1 MDKFGIFNLLN
12 SFLDFY
18 KSNSAQNSTQV
29 DNKTPPL
36 TPPKKEENN
45 SAKSA
50 PPSLSS
56 QLLSISQMHDEHVKR
71 VKKSAQTNR

>member
-18 KSNSAQNSTQV
+18 KSNSAQNSTQTAKESPPFTQQKKAEK
-29 DNKTPPL
+29 DN
-36 TPPKKEENN
+36 ENV
-45 SAKSA
+45 S

-56 QLLSISQMHDEHVKR
+56 QLLSISQKHDEHVKR
-71 VKKSAQTNR
+71 VKKSAHTNR